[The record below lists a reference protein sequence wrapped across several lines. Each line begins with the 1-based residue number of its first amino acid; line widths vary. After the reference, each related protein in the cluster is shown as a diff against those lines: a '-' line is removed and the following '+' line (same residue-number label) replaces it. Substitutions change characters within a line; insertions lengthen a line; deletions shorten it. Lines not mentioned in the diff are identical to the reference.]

1 VLPAYLS
8 VGRERERG
16 EGSVGRSGAL
26 GSRRCLPVS
35 SLGSR
40 SLRAMAAVAT
50 PPAPAPA
57 APAPAPAPAA
67 APAPVT
73 VAPAA
78 DRILSELLPSK
89 VLLSRGFRYLVR
101 GSKVLP
107 SLLCWG
113 HAPAPSGLRAA
124 TASSALV
131 CPRCLV

>member
-8 VGRERERG
+8 VGEERERG

-26 GSRRCLPVS
+26 GSRRCLPVP

-57 APAPAPAPAA
+57 APAPAPAA

-107 SLLCWG
+107 SLLHWG
-113 HAPAPSGLRAA
+113 HAPAPSGLPAA